1 MMKVT
6 KFLSALAILAFIS
19 VGTTSCSS
27 DDNVIR
33 PEKPDENGQ
42 TEVGTELHFEG
53 TYAYGHAGNPI
64 PFDFKKKSISMQ
76 MSLMAGS
83 GQEDDL
89 YNIIKIYKNADGVL
103 KVVSKHETA
112 SEYKAF
118 FLRNIKDGES
128 LDINIDYS
136 FTSEIEAIKA
146 VYPASGNSTP
156 DHANNKFGWLKLT
169 KMNGEPSEKINLPVQ
184 GKYVFSAQG
193 HTYFYN
199 FSNTIV
205 NFNGDYDMTVLK
217 HNTNTNKILL
227 EGKGDKAGTYYVTQ
241 LKNITANTVD
251 IARLTFGEADAK
263 TKAEA
268 EFALATDLTGGR
280 FTTYTKEGSEGGETI
295 PSFEGLN
302 GTYVSAMIVIG
313 GDDMGQYEFHI
324 GENNNA
330 FLLMADFSGGGTFTE
345 GGKVDLKRVFT
356 DEAKGQM
363 IFEIMDSAGY
373 YAGRTGQFLT
383 VYVRDY
389 QTGTK
394 ASFAIATKKG
404 SSSIAASKGDVIG
417 KTLEEA
423 KAVAAPDAM
432 KAWNGGMMDYAH
444 VWIPT
449 TKK

>member
-19 VGTTSCSS
+19 FGTTSCSS

-184 GKYVFSAQG
+184 GKYVFSQSG
-193 HTYFYN
+193 HTYFYT
-199 FSNTIV
+199 FSNETV
-205 NFNGDYDMTVLK
+205 NFNGSYDMKVLK
-217 HNTNTNKILL
+217 HNKNTNKILL
-227 EGKGDKAGTYYVTQ
+227 EGLAEKAGTFYVVQ

-251 IARLTFGEADAK
+251 VARLTFGEADAK

-268 EFALATDLTGGR
+268 EFALATDLTEGR
-280 FTTYTKEGSEGGETI
+280 FSTYTKEDSEA
-295 PSFEGLN
+295 SFEGLK
-302 GTYVSAMIVIG
+302 GTYVSAIIG
-313 GDDMGQYEFHI
+313 DNLGYYQFTV
-324 GENNNA
+324 GENNEA
-330 FLLMADFSGGGTFTE
+330 FLFMGDFNGTGTFNE
-345 GGKVDLKRVFT
+345 GGKLELKKVFA
-356 DEAKGQM
+356 DKAKGQI
-363 IFEIMDSAGY
+363 IFEITNSEGY
-373 YAGRTGQFLT
+373 YAERDGQFLT
-383 VYVRDY
+383 LYVKDY
-389 QTGTK
+389 ADGTK
-394 ASFAIATKKG
+394 ATFAIATKG
-404 SSSIAASKGDVIG
+404 GATSISTKQGNVIG
-417 KTLEEA
+417 TTLEEA
-423 KAVAAPDAM
+423 KALAAPDAM
-432 KAWNGGMMDYAH
+432 KAWDGGMMAYAH

>member
-19 VGTTSCSS
+19 FGTTSCSS

-118 FLRNIKDGES
+118 FLRNIKEGES

-227 EGKGDKAGTYYVTQ
+227 EGKGEKAGTYYVTQ

-251 IARLTFGEADAK
+251 VARLTFGEADAK

-268 EFALATDLTGGR
+268 EFALATDLTEGR
-280 FTTYTKEGSEGGETI
+280 FNTYTKEDSEA
-295 PSFEGLN
+295 SFEGLK
-302 GTYVSAMIVIG
+302 GTYVSATIG
-313 GDDMGQYEFHI
+313 NNLGYYQFTM
-324 GENNNA
+324 GENNEA
-330 FLLMADFSGGGTFTE
+330 FLFMGDFAGSGTFDE
-345 GGKVDLKRVFT
+345 GGKLELKKVFA
-356 DEAKGQM
+356 DKAKGQI
-363 IFEIMDSAGY
+363 IFEITNSEGY
-373 YAGRTGQFLT
+373 YAERNGQFLT
-383 VYVRDY
+383 LYVKDY
-389 QTGTK
+389 ADGTK
-394 ASFAIATKKG
+394 ATFAIATKG
-404 SSSIAASKGDVIG
+404 GVTSISTSKGNVIG
-417 KTLEEA
+417 TTLEEA
-423 KAVAAPDAM
+423 KALAAPDAM
-432 KAWNGGMMDYAH
+432 KAWDGGMMAYAH

>member
-19 VGTTSCSS
+19 FGTTSCSS

-89 YNIIKIYKNADGVL
+89 YNIIKIYKNTDGVL
-103 KVVSKHETA
+103 KVVSKHETE

-118 FLRNIKDGES
+118 FLRNIKEGES

-227 EGKGDKAGTYYVTQ
+227 EGKGEKAGTYYVTQ

-295 PSFEGLN
+295 PAFEGLK
-302 GTYVSAMIVIG
+302 GTYVSATIG
-313 GDDMGQYEFHI
+313 NNLGYYQFTM
-324 GENNNA
+324 GENNEA
-330 FLLMADFSGGGTFTE
+330 FLFMGDFAGSGTFDE
-345 GGKVDLKRVFT
+345 GGKLELKKVFA
-356 DEAKGQM
+356 DKAKGQI
-363 IFEIMDSAGY
+363 IFEITNSEGY
-373 YAGRTGQFLT
+373 YAERNGQFLT
-383 VYVRDY
+383 LYVKDY
-389 QTGTK
+389 ADGTK
-394 ASFAIATKKG
+394 ATFAIATKG
-404 SSSIAASKGDVIG
+404 GVTSISTSKGNVIG
-417 KTLEEA
+417 TTLEEA
-423 KAVAAPDAM
+423 KALAAPDAM
-432 KAWNGGMMDYAH
+432 KAWDGGMMAYAH

>member
-1 MMKVT
+1 MT
-6 KFLSALAILAFIS
+6 KFLSALAILALL
-19 VGTTSCSS
+19 TASCSS

-33 PEKPDENGQ
+33 TEKPDENGQ
-42 TEVGTELHFEG
+42 TEVGSELHFEG

-64 PFDFKKKSISMQ
+64 PFDFKKKSIAMQ

-83 GQEDDL
+83 GQEDDT
-89 YNIIKIYKNADGVL
+89 YNIIKIYKNTDGVM
-103 KVVSKHETA
+103 KVVSKHQTN

-118 FLRNIKDGES
+118 FLRNIKEGES

-156 DHANNKFGWLKLT
+156 DHANNKFSWLKLI
-169 KMNGEPSEKINLPVQ
+169 KMNGEPGEKINLPVQ
-184 GKYVFSAQG
+184 GKYVFSQQG
-193 HTYFYN
+193 HTYSYT
-199 FSNTIV
+199 FSNETV
-205 NFNGDYDMTVLK
+205 NFNDSYDMKVLK

-227 EGKGDKAGTYYVTQ
+227 EGKGEKAGSYFVAQ
-241 LKNITANTVD
+241 LKNITATTVD
-251 IARLTFGEADAK
+251 VARATFGEADAK
-263 TKAEA
+263 IKAEA

-280 FTTYTKEGSEGGETI
+280 FSTYTKEGSEGGETI
-295 PSFEGLN
+295 PSFEGLS
-302 GTYVSAMIVIG
+302 GTYASTMIVIG
-313 GDDMGQYEFHI
+313 GKNMGQYEFHI
-324 GENNNA
+324 GENDNA
-330 FLLMADFSGGGTFTE
+330 FLLMADFSGTGSFTE

-363 IFEIMDSAGY
+363 IFEIMNSAGY
-373 YAGRTGQFLT
+373 YEGRTGQFLT

-404 SSSIAASKGDVIG
+404 ESSIAASKGDAIG

-423 KAVAAPDAM
+423 KAIAAPDAM
-432 KAWNGGMMDYAH
+432 KAWDGGMMNYAH

>member
-89 YNIIKIYKNADGVL
+89 YNIIKIYKNTDGVL

-118 FLRNIKDGES
+118 FLRNIKEGES

-199 FSNTIV
+199 FSNTVV

-227 EGKGDKAGTYYVTQ
+227 EGKGEKAGTYYVTQ

-295 PSFEGLN
+295 PAFEGLN
-302 GTYVSAMIVIG
+302 GTYVSATIG
-313 GDDMGQYEFHI
+313 NNLGYYQFTM
-324 GENNNA
+324 GENNEA
-330 FLLMADFSGGGTFTE
+330 FLFMGDFAGSGTFDE
-345 GGKVDLKRVFT
+345 GGKLELKKVFA
-356 DEAKGQM
+356 DKAKGQI
-363 IFEIMDSAGY
+363 IFEITNSEGY
-373 YAGRTGQFLT
+373 YAERNGQFLT
-383 VYVRDY
+383 LYVKDY
-389 QTGTK
+389 ADGTK
-394 ASFAIATKKG
+394 ATFAIATKG
-404 SSSIAASKGDVIG
+404 GVTSISTSKGNVIG
-417 KTLEEA
+417 TTLEEA
-423 KAVAAPDAM
+423 KALAAPDAM
-432 KAWNGGMMDYAH
+432 KAWDGGMMAYAH

>member
-6 KFLSALAILAFIS
+6 KFLSALAIFALIS

-33 PEKPDENGQ
+33 TEKPDENGQ

-118 FLRNIKDGES
+118 FLRNIKEGES

-184 GKYVFSAQG
+184 GKYVFSQSG
-193 HTYFYN
+193 HTYFYT
-199 FSNTIV
+199 FSNETV
-205 NFNGDYDMTVLK
+205 NFNGSYDMKVLK

-227 EGKGDKAGTYYVTQ
+227 EGLAEKAGTFYVVQ

-251 IARLTFGEADAK
+251 VARLTFGEADAK

-268 EFALATDLTGGR
+268 EFALATDLTENR
-280 FTTYTKEGSEGGETI
+280 FNTYTKEGSET
-295 PSFEGLN
+295 SFEGLK
-302 GTYVSAMIVIG
+302 GTYVSAIIG
-313 GDDMGQYEFHI
+313 NNLGYYQFTV
-324 GENNNA
+324 GENNEA
-330 FLLMADFSGGGTFTE
+330 FLFMGDFTGSGTFDE
-345 GGKVDLKRVFT
+345 GGKLELRKVFEDKT
-356 DEAKGQM
+356 KGQI
-363 IFEIMDSAGY
+363 IFEITNSAGY
-373 YAGRTGQFLT
+373 YAERNGQFLT
-383 VYVRDY
+383 LYVRDY
-389 QTGTK
+389 ADGTK
-394 ASFAIATKKG
+394 ATFAIATKG
-404 SSSIAASKGDVIG
+404 GVTSISTSKGNVIG
-417 KTLEEA
+417 MTLEEA
-423 KAVAAPDAM
+423 KALAAPDAM
-432 KAWNGGMMDYAH
+432 KTWDGGMMAYAH

>member
-19 VGTTSCSS
+19 FGTTSCSS

-89 YNIIKIYKNADGVL
+89 YNIIKIYKNTDGVL
-103 KVVSKHETA
+103 KVVSKHETE

-184 GKYVFSAQG
+184 GKYVFSQSG
-193 HTYFYN
+193 HTYFYT
-199 FSNTIV
+199 FSNETV
-205 NFNGDYDMTVLK
+205 NFNGSYDMKVLK
-217 HNTNTNKILL
+217 HNKNTNKILL
-227 EGKGDKAGTYYVTQ
+227 EGLAEKAGTFYVVQ

-251 IARLTFGEADAK
+251 VARLTFGEADAK

-268 EFALATDLTGGR
+268 EFALATDLTEGR
-280 FTTYTKEGSEGGETI
+280 FNTYTKEDSEA
-295 PSFEGLN
+295 SFEGLK
-302 GTYVSAMIVIG
+302 GTYVSATIG
-313 GDDMGQYEFHI
+313 NNLGYYQFTM
-324 GENNNA
+324 GENNEA
-330 FLLMADFSGGGTFTE
+330 FLFMGDFAGSGTFDE
-345 GGKVDLKRVFT
+345 GGKLELKKVFA
-356 DEAKGQM
+356 DKAKGQI
-363 IFEIMDSAGY
+363 IFEITNSEGY
-373 YAGRTGQFLT
+373 YAERNGQFLT
-383 VYVRDY
+383 LYVKDY
-389 QTGTK
+389 ADGTK
-394 ASFAIATKKG
+394 ATFAIATKG
-404 SSSIAASKGDVIG
+404 GVTSISTSKGNVIG
-417 KTLEEA
+417 TTLEEA
-423 KAVAAPDAM
+423 KALAAPDAM
-432 KAWNGGMMDYAH
+432 KAWDGGMMAYAH

>member
-19 VGTTSCSS
+19 FGTTSCSS

-184 GKYVFSAQG
+184 GKYVFSQSG
-193 HTYFYN
+193 HTYFYT
-199 FSNTIV
+199 FSNETV
-205 NFNGDYDMTVLK
+205 NFNGSYDMKVLK
-217 HNTNTNKILL
+217 HNKNTNKILL
-227 EGKGDKAGTYYVTQ
+227 EGLAEKAGTFYVVQ

-251 IARLTFGEADAK
+251 VARLTFGEADAK

-268 EFALATDLTGGR
+268 EFALATDLTEDK
-280 FTTYTKEGSEGGETI
+280 FNTYTKEGSEA
-295 PSFEGLN
+295 SFEGLK
-302 GTYVSAMIVIG
+302 GTYVSATIG
-313 GDDMGQYEFHI
+313 NNLGYYQFTM
-324 GENNNA
+324 GENNEA
-330 FLLMADFSGGGTFTE
+330 FLFMGDFAGSGTFDE
-345 GGKVDLKRVFT
+345 GGKLELKKVFA
-356 DEAKGQM
+356 DKAKGQI
-363 IFEIMDSAGY
+363 IFEITNSEGY
-373 YAGRTGQFLT
+373 YAERNGQFLT
-383 VYVRDY
+383 LYVKDY
-389 QTGTK
+389 ADGTK
-394 ASFAIATKKG
+394 ATFAIATKG
-404 SSSIAASKGDVIG
+404 GVTSISTSKGNVIG
-417 KTLEEA
+417 TTLEEA
-423 KAVAAPDAM
+423 KALAAPDAM
-432 KAWNGGMMDYAH
+432 KAWDGGMMAYAH

>member
-6 KFLSALAILAFIS
+6 KFLSALAIFALIS

-33 PEKPDENGQ
+33 TEKPDENGQ

-136 FTSEIEAIKA
+136 FPSEIEAIKA

-184 GKYVFSAQG
+184 GKYVFSQSG
-193 HTYFYN
+193 HTYFYT
-199 FSNTIV
+199 FSNETV
-205 NFNGDYDMTVLK
+205 NFNGLYDMKVLK

-227 EGKGDKAGTYYVTQ
+227 EGLAEKAGTFYVVQ

-251 IARLTFGEADAK
+251 VARLTFGEADAK

-268 EFALATDLTGGR
+268 EFALATDLTEDR
-280 FTTYTKEGSEGGETI
+280 FNTYTKEGSET
-295 PSFEGLN
+295 SFEGLK
-302 GTYVSAMIVIG
+302 GTYVSAIIG
-313 GDDMGQYEFHI
+313 NNLGYYQFTV
-324 GENNNA
+324 GENNEA
-330 FLLMADFSGGGTFTE
+330 FLFMGDFTGSGTFDE
-345 GGKVDLKRVFT
+345 GGKLELRKVFEDKT
-356 DEAKGQM
+356 KGQI
-363 IFEIMDSAGY
+363 IFEITNSEGY
-373 YAGRTGQFLT
+373 YAERNGQFLT
-383 VYVRDY
+383 LYVRDY
-389 QTGTK
+389 ADGTK
-394 ASFAIATKKG
+394 ATFAIATKG
-404 SSSIAASKGDVIG
+404 GVTSISTSKGNVIG
-417 KTLEEA
+417 MTLEEA
-423 KAVAAPDAM
+423 KALAAPDAM
-432 KAWNGGMMDYAH
+432 KTWDGGMMAYAH

>member
-118 FLRNIKDGES
+118 FLRNIKEGES

-136 FTSEIEAIKA
+136 FSSEIEAIKA

-184 GKYVFSAQG
+184 GKYVFSQSG
-193 HTYFYN
+193 HTYFYT
-199 FSNTIV
+199 FSNETV
-205 NFNGDYDMTVLK
+205 NFNGSYDMKVLK
-217 HNTNTNKILL
+217 HNKNTNKILL
-227 EGKGDKAGTYYVTQ
+227 EGLAEKAGTFYVVQ

-251 IARLTFGEADAK
+251 VARLTFGEADAK

-268 EFALATDLTGGR
+268 EFALATDLTEGR
-280 FTTYTKEGSEGGETI
+280 FSTYTKEDSEA
-295 PSFEGLN
+295 SFEGLK
-302 GTYVSAMIVIG
+302 GTYVSAIIG
-313 GDDMGQYEFHI
+313 DNLGYYQFTV
-324 GENNNA
+324 GENNEA
-330 FLLMADFSGGGTFTE
+330 FLFMGDFNGTGTFNE
-345 GGKVDLKRVFT
+345 GGKLELKKVFA
-356 DEAKGQM
+356 DKAKGQI
-363 IFEIMDSAGY
+363 IFEITNSEGY
-373 YAGRTGQFLT
+373 YAERDGQFLT
-383 VYVRDY
+383 LYVKDY
-389 QTGTK
+389 ADGTK
-394 ASFAIATKKG
+394 ATFAIATKG
-404 SSSIAASKGDVIG
+404 GATSISTKQGNVIG
-417 KTLEEA
+417 TTLEEA
-423 KAVAAPDAM
+423 KALAAPDAM
-432 KAWNGGMMDYAH
+432 KAWDGGMMAYAH